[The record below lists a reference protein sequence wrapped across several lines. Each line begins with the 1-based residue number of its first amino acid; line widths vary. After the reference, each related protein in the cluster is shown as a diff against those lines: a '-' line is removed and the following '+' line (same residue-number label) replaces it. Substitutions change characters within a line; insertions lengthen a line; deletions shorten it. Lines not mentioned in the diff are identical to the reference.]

1 MFHFQIFKSEPG
13 SSNDAAIS
21 RIASSKD
28 SNQGST
34 NDVVPSENVKEFGL
48 NFEYSEF
55 AKNSHSIGCHH
66 NHKQMLTKQ
75 AL

>member
-1 MFHFQIFKSEPG
+1 MFRFQIFKSDPG

-34 NDVVPSENVKEFGL
+34 NDVVPSDSVKEFDL